1 MLLMALNLTQGE
13 SCREQGPE
21 WRKGLSSCW
30 GCLRS
35 WGEGTLE
42 LGWRAGD
49 RLPQPSSALAG
60 GCREWGVQRVGVAE
74 SGDVGREGLEESS
87 GLGLG
92 PGLGLELG
100 RRRWGQGRDGGLL
113 LIVSAAP
120 WREG

>member
-13 SCREQGPE
+13 FCREQRPE

-60 GCREWGVQRVGVAE
+60 GVQKVGGCREWGGAE
-74 SGDVGREGLEESS
+74 SGDVGREGPEESS
-87 GLGLG
+87 GLELGARAG
-92 PGLGLELG
+92 PGTGEEALGSG
-100 RRRWGQGRDGGLL
+100 KG
-113 LIVSAAP
+113 
-120 WREG
+120 

>member
-13 SCREQGPE
+13 SWREQGPE

-49 RLPQPSSALAG
+49 RLPQPPFALSSTEG
-60 GCREWGVQRVGVAE
+60 GA
-74 SGDVGREGLEESS
+74 VGREGLEESS

-92 PGLGLELG
+92 AGAGPGTGEEALGSGKGWRPASHRLSCPLEG
-100 RRRWGQGRDGGLL
+100 R
-113 LIVSAAP
+113 IN
-120 WREG
+120 

>member
-49 RLPQPSSALAG
+49 RLPQPPFALSRG
-60 GCREWGVQRVGVAE
+60 YREWGCGQRGPERVLRVGLGARA
-74 SGDVGREGLEESS
+74 GPGTGEEA
-87 GLGLG
+87 LG
-92 PGLGLELG
+92 PGKGWRPASHSLSCPLGG
-100 RRRWGQGRDGGLL
+100 R
-113 LIVSAAP
+113 II
-120 WREG
+120 